1 LQNNPNTLLVFDR
14 KKDRFRIR
22 VLSGDK
28 DLIKSSRTSDNDNK
42 HSTMSATLDGDEC
55 CDGIAAMRRGSDE
68 DAEYKKIVL
77 VLQSIALYD
86 TISRGSLD
94 QV

>member
-1 LQNNPNTLLVFDR
+1 
-14 KKDRFRIR
+14 
-22 VLSGDK
+22 
-28 DLIKSSRTSDNDNK
+28 
-42 HSTMSATLDGDEC
+42 MSATLDGDEC